1 MNNQLQSIMTMVASL
16 GARRIVAMLMAVTV
30 IFAALGIGALYL
42 NRPAFEVLYV
52 GLDRDDVNRIGIAL
66 SDAGIAYD
74 VDSNGTSV
82 LVEAGQTS
90 RSRMILAEK
99 GLPASSGAGY
109 ELFDNLGS
117 LGLTSFMQ
125 EVTRVRAL
133 EGEIARSIQAIK
145 GIKAARVHIVMGDR
159 GGFRD
164 RDRKPTASVLIRTS
178 ELEIGRTAGAIRHL
192 VAAAIPGLASE
203 DVTVMDDSG
212 QLLAT
217 GVDPASGAING
228 ALDIQRIV
236 EEEIKQNIIQAIAA
250 PLGSSN
256 YRVSVRADLDTD
268 KRQVEETIFDPE
280 SRVERS
286 VQMVK
291 SKDSATQK
299 STSEVTSV
307 AQNLPDKPAT
317 AADAGPQSSEQND
330 RQEETTN
337 YEINSKRIST
347 SSNGYQVKRLSVSI
361 VLNRKKIEE
370 ILGGSPQQADID
382 QRVADISKMATTAAG
397 FDEKRGDSVN
407 VVAVE
412 FSEEAVGDGA
422 DAQSLM
428 EKLSTYAGTAI
439 NAAAFIVVSLLVL
452 FLGFRPLVSAI
463 KEIPAPRIEP
473 VLDDVAAARMRL
485 AGEGERASAPQTAR
499 PDPSAILMPPPA
511 ATLAALGPSP
521 KERIEAMVDLDEER
535 TAQVLR
541 RWIMEEAA

>member
-1 MNNQLQSIMTMVASL
+1 MNKQLQSITSTLAGL
-16 GARRIVAMLMAVTV
+16 GARRIVSMMVALSV
-30 IFAALGIGALYL
+30 IFATLGIGMLYL
-42 NRPAFEVLYV
+42 NQPAFEVLYV

-66 SDAGIAYD
+66 SDAGIAFD
-74 VDSNGTSV
+74 VDSNGTSL

-133 EGEIARSIQAIK
+133 EGEIARSIQAIN

-159 GGFRD
+159 GSFRD

-178 ELEIGRTAGAIRHL
+178 ELETGRTAAAIRHL

-212 QLLAT
+212 QLLAA
-217 GVDPASGAING
+217 GVDPGSGAISG

-299 STSEVTSV
+299 SSSEVTSV
-307 AQNLPDKPAT
+307 EQNLPDKPA
-317 AADAGPQSSEQND
+317 AAAEAGPQSSEQND

-347 SSNGYQVKRLSVSI
+347 SSNGYQVNRLSVSI

-370 ILGGSPQQADID
+370 ILGGSPQQSDID
-382 QRVADISKMATTAAG
+382 QRVADISKMATAAAG
-397 FDEKRGDSVN
+397 FDEKRGDTVN

-412 FSEEAVGDGA
+412 FSEEAVIDGA
-422 DAQSLM
+422 GAQSLM
-428 EKLSTYAGTAI
+428 DRLSVYAGTAI

-452 FLGFRPLVSAI
+452 FLGIKPLTKAI
-463 KEIPAPRIEP
+463 AEIPPPNAYPSSGFEK
-473 VLDDVAAARMRL
+473 VLAAR
-485 AGEGERASAPQTAR
+485 ASPESESR
-499 PDPSAILMPPPA
+499 FPPPNPVINMPPPEGLSA
-511 ATLAALGPSP
+511 ISEARAGPTP
-521 KERIEAMVDLDEER
+521 KERIEAIADIDELR
-535 TAQVLR
+535 AAQVLR
-541 RWIMEEAA
+541 RWVKEEAA

>member
-1 MNNQLQSIMTMVASL
+1 VNKQIQSIVTMLAGL
-16 GARRIVAMLMAVTV
+16 GARRIVAMLVAVTV
-30 IFAALGIGALYL
+30 IFAALGISALYL
-42 NRPAFEVLYV
+42 NRPAFEVLYI

-66 SDAGIAYD
+66 ADAGIKFD

-90 RSRMILAEK
+90 RARMILAEK
-99 GLPASSGAGY
+99 GLPASAGAGY

-164 RDRKPTASVLIRTS
+164 RDRKPTASVLIRTN
-178 ELEIGRTAGAIRHL
+178 ELETARTAAAIRHL
-192 VAAAIPGLASE
+192 VAAAIPGLASD

-212 QLLAT
+212 QLLAA
-217 GVDPASGAING
+217 GVDPASGAISG

-236 EEEIKQNIIQAIAA
+236 EEEIKQNIVQAIAA
-250 PLGSSN
+250 PLGASN

-286 VQMVK
+286 VQMIK

-299 STSEVTSV
+299 SASETVGV
-307 AQNLPDKPAT
+307 EQNLPDKKT
-317 AADAGPQSSEQND
+317 ASSEAGPQSSEQND

-361 VLNRKKIEE
+361 VLNRKKIAEL
-370 ILGGSPQQADID
+370 LGANAQPADID

-397 FDEKRGDSVN
+397 FDEKRGDTVN

-412 FSEEAVGDGA
+412 FADDAAVAGTDAPGLLERLGA
-422 DAQSLM
+422 
-428 EKLSTYAGTAI
+428 YAGTAI

-463 KEIPAPRIEP
+463 REIPAPRIEP
-473 VLDDVAAARMRL
+473 VLDDVAAARLKL
-485 AGEGERASAPQTAR
+485 AGDTDRQQAGPA
-499 PDPSAILMPPPA
+499 DPSVIVMPPPA
-511 ATLAALGPSP
+511 ATLATLGPTP